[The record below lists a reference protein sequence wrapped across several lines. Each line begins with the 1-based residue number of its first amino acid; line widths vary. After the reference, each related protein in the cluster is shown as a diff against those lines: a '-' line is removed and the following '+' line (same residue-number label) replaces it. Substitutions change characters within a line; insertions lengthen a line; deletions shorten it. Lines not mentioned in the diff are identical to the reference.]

1 MRWFQCP
8 NPIKFSQVPIM
19 SNTPCPCQSEKNY
32 NDCCGQYIDEN
43 KLPATPEALMRS
55 RYTAYSQANID
66 YIAATMR
73 GKAAEN
79 FSHEEA
85 SAFAKAVE
93 WSGLEIIAAPPVAPN
108 ETTGYVEF
116 IAYFYA
122 DDEED
127 YLHEKSKFSL
137 EDGRWYYVD
146 GEILNE
152 E

>member
-1 MRWFQCP
+1 
-8 NPIKFSQVPIM
+8 M
-19 SNTPCPCQSEKNY
+19 SNNLCPCLSEKDY
-32 NDCCGQYIDEN
+32 NACCGQYYIDGN
-43 KLPATPEALMRS
+43 NLPPTPEALMRS

-79 FSHEEA
+79 FSFEEA

-93 WSGLEIIAAPPVAPN
+93 WSGLEIIAAPPTTPN
-108 ETTGYVEF
+108 DNIGYVEF
-116 IAYFYA
+116 IAYFYV

-127 YLHEKSKFSL
+127 YLHEKSMFVL

-146 GEILNE
+146 GEIMGELE
-152 E
+152 